1 MMKGERMEKLMIGI
15 DLCDSYTQVSVL
27 GREEAW
33 VFPTVIC
40 RKKTKEEWSIG
51 EEAYKCTL
59 LGDGVIVDKLLSL
72 ALKDGTSTISSIKY
86 EGRAI
91 LRKYLEKVLDMVHAE
106 YPDMPVAQVVIAL
119 KNMEMKLMDELMS
132 CAEYLG
138 ISSECVH
145 IASHT
150 ECFVYYVLSQRR
162 DVWGGQVGMFALSD
176 EDLRYYEL
184 KVSRGPRQVTAWAEQ
199 EALEEGFNLNV
210 LENASGAKMAD
221 KILCACGERFLQK
234 KLFSS
239 VFLTGK
245 GFSKTDWA
253 PEFMKQVCK
262 RRRVFVE
269 PSLFAKGAAL
279 KAEDYL
285 HENTSY
291 PFVCVCEGKLKS
303 TVTMEVMKHDTK
315 TQIAL
320 ASAGESWYEARG
332 VLEVILDNQEEIEL
346 TITPHQD
353 PKQKR
358 TVKLLLEGFPKRPN
372 KTTRVRIAVGFLDEK
387 TMVVKVVDLGF
398 GELYP
403 KTDAQI
409 RQEVML

>member
-1 MMKGERMEKLMIGI
+1 MEKLIIGI
-15 DLCDSYTQVSVL
+15 DLCDNYTQVAVL

-40 RKKTKEEWSIG
+40 RKKTREEWCIG
-51 EEAYKCTL
+51 EEAYKLTL
-59 LGDGVIVDKLLSL
+59 MGDGVIVDKLLSL
-72 ALKDGTSTISSIKY
+72 ALKDGTSTIASVKY
-86 EGRAI
+86 EGRGL
-91 LRKYLEKVLDMVHAE
+91 LRKYLEKILDMIRGE
-106 YPDMPVAQVVIAL
+106 YPGLPVSQLVITL
-119 KNMEMKLMDELMS
+119 NNMEMKLMDELMS

-138 ISSECVH
+138 ISNDCVH

-184 KVSRGPRQVTAWAEQ
+184 KVVRGPRQVTAWAEH
-199 EALEEGFNLNV
+199 EELEEGFNLNV
-210 LENASGAKMAD
+210 LDSASGAKMAD

-245 GFSKTDWA
+245 GFSRTDWA

-269 PSLFAKGAAL
+269 PTLFARGAAL

-285 HENTSY
+285 HEKTSY

-303 TVTMEVMKHDTK
+303 TVTMEVMKRDTK
-315 TQIAL
+315 VQMAL

-332 VLEVILDNQEEIEL
+332 VLEVILDNQDEIEL

-358 TVKLLLEGFPKRPN
+358 VVKIPLEGFPKRPN
-372 KTTRVRIAVGFLDEK
+372 KTTRVRIAAGFLDEK
-387 TMVVKVVDLGF
+387 TMVIKVKDLGF

-409 RQEVML
+409 RQEVMV